1 MNIFRIISLVEGIS
15 YLVLV
20 FIAMPLK
27 YLYAN
32 THIVKSLGMVHGILF
47 ILFAIS
53 LVYFIKSNQRE
64 KGLGIDLFNYSLI
77 PFGFMLIEYRIKKI
91 MI

>member
-1 MNIFRIISLVEGIS
+1 MEGIS

-27 YLYAN
+27 YLYEN
-32 THIVKSLGMVHGILF
+32 TKIVKSLGMVHGILF

-53 LVYFIKSNQRE
+53 LVYFIKSNHRE

-77 PFGFMLIEYRIKKI
+77 PFGFMLIEYRIRI
-91 MI
+91 AMIPKS